1 MADRITANLPSA
13 DFDRTED
20 FYGKLGFKRGYRDE
34 GWMILVRGPFELE
47 FFPMPI
53 DPKSSWF
60 SACIRTD
67 DLDAL
72 YADFEKAGL
81 PDDDTSIPRISAPR
95 AEPHGIRLFYLSD
108 PDGSLIRVIDEAYDG
123 TPS

>member
-20 FYGKLGFKRGYRDE
+20 FYGKLGFKRGFRAE

-81 PDDDTSIPRISAPR
+81 PDDGKSIPRICAPKVE
-95 AEPHGIRLFYLSD
+95 AHGVRLFYVND
-108 PDGSLIRVIDEAYDG
+108 PDGSLLRVFDEAYVG
-123 TPS
+123 EAS